1 MKQQKISTQKERIF
15 YSIIILI
22 SFVSIISCGT
32 PKERTARNQADVY
45 RLIEKVNYIDNS
57 LYYKTLSYNQLPDTH
72 MFSYDKI
79 NEANVK
85 YNSITEKERF
95 VNFDTIFS
103 PEQRKEIDYRLKNLE
118 SVKLEKSRMS
128 NPEVLSQV
136 RTPYG
141 TPLDEQKGFNSVT
154 FPVIVNSAKG
164 VPYGFIYRNSS
175 GLLHI
180 YKKEKNN
187 WEEFARV
194 EIHLL

>member
-1 MKQQKISTQKERIF
+1 MKPKIIQMRKVIIVHSFFLGMICPMIFSCVVPKNMEVQTQEDQYKI
-15 YSIIILI
+15 
-22 SFVSIISCGT
+22 
-32 PKERTARNQADVY
+32 
-45 RLIEKVNYIDNS
+45 IEKVNYIDNS

-103 PEQRKEIDYRLKNLE
+103 PEQRKEIDYRLKDLE
-118 SVKLEKSRMS
+118 SVKLKKSRMS